1 VTPTGTHSRDSSGRT
16 YVVQVGV
23 AQVGYVVVVLVAPGS
38 GGGRIASAGGFAL
51 GAVAVRLRE
60 IVACGRSA
68 ERVG

>member
-1 VTPTGTHSRDSSGRT
+1 M
-16 YVVQVGV
+16 QVGV
-23 AQVGYVVVVLVAPGS
+23 AQVGYVVVILIASGS
-38 GGGRIASAGGFAL
+38 GGGRIASAGGLAF